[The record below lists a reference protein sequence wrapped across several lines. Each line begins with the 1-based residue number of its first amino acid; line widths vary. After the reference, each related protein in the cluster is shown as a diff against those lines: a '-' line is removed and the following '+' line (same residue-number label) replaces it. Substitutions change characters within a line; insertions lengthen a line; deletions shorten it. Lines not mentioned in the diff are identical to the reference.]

1 MLKYNHIGDSVMPL
15 DKILEYSLYAL
26 VALIVIL
33 CIVLVSV
40 KSHKAKKVR
49 AEQKT
54 REVDGVVEKKGVRY
68 SEDATIVD
76 QNGDQNV
83 SFVQNDILLKPRK
96 MVTVSSHG
104 PIKPGKWTVLSA
116 YGNQDTFNIRIGLYV
131 KEYKHGQEIVLAEGD
146 EICPTSTTIILR

>member
-1 MLKYNHIGDSVMPL
+1 MPL
-15 DKILEYSLYAL
+15 TQILEICLY
-26 VALIVIL
+26 VFIGLIVTL

-40 KSHKAKKVR
+40 KSYKAKKTR
-49 AEQKT
+49 EEEKT
-54 REVDGVVEKKGVRY
+54 REVDGVIEKKGVRY
-68 SEDATIVD
+68 SEDATITD
-76 QNGDQNV
+76 KNGDQNV

-96 MVTVSSHG
+96 MVTVSSKG

-131 KEYKHGQEIVLAEGD
+131 KEYKHGQEIVLAEGE